1 MPAGR
6 LGKFSFLWP
15 VVSNTNQNNNY
26 SPIKTDDTKRTTEEI
41 ANERS
46 ALNSEFRERSI
57 AGNETHPT
65 KRLSII
71 NKNLNKTPETTNN
84 NLEISSKTVNSSIV
98 SDELKSD
105 SLIKNAS
112 ILSDIED
119 KEIANELIISKN
131 IEAEKLIAPIDDDD
145 DFFIINKELRD
156 NYLTKNIIKKEKI
169 ENELMKDSSI
179 DKVNE
184 LKVVDEEEEEE
195 NNNKLKSI
203 IILNGEKPV
212 VTTFSFFNTE
222 PNAVSQNND
231 QDQFESIKI
240 TYV

>member
-46 ALNSEFRERSI
+46 ALNSEFKERSI
-57 AGNETHPT
+57 AGSETHPT

-71 NKNLNKTPETTNN
+71 NKNLNKTAETANN

-105 SLIKNAS
+105 SLIKNTS

-145 DFFIINKELRD
+145 DFFIVNKEVRD
-156 NYLTKNIIKKEKI
+156 NYLNKNIKKEKI

-184 LKVVDEEEEEE
+184 LKVVDEEEGE
-195 NNNKLKSI
+195 NSKLKNI

-212 VTTFSFFNTE
+212 VTTFSFYNTE
-222 PNAVSQNND
+222 SNVVCLNND